1 MNFEYN
7 KAICQNLRESLRLE
21 WLETNGL
28 GDYASSSIVSCNT
41 RRYHGL
47 FVANLDRPAGRHVLL
62 SALEESLLL
71 GGHEFFFSCRQHPGN
86 FFPKGHE
93 YLREAEIGAW
103 PLFRYRIGDVVLTRE
118 IVMPHGEHR
127 VLIRYSLE
135 GGAAQAKLRIKPLLA
150 YRNFHALT
158 HANMNLHVRT
168 WPETAG
174 FKVEPYDGMPPL
186 FMQTDGRF
194 TFLPSPDWYYN
205 AEYLI
210 ERERGFPYAEDLFQ
224 PGLFEIELA
233 PQRPVIL
240 SAALQPT
247 GKAARLARLWNDETQ
262 RRLRRSDDESLTA
275 HLEREGEKFLIDSP
289 RNGKIV
295 IAGYPWFDAW
305 GRDTFIALPGLTF
318 CAGRSQEGVDIL
330 AGAGR
335 AIKNG
340 LIPNCYGA
348 DGVHHSYNSADASLW
363 YVWAVQ
369 QMTEQASNGLQLVK
383 NLCWQ
388 PVKEIIAA
396 YADGRAPHT
405 RMDESGL
412 LHVGAPDTQL
422 TWMDASVG
430 GRPVTPRW
438 GCPVEINALWYN
450 ALVFAGKTAAALGE
464 TPPWDKKRLAALK
477 KEFQRRFWSEERGY
491 LADVWRADGADWSF
505 RPNQLFAASLPEP
518 VLDRP
523 LAAEMLARVRTL
535 LLTPYGLRTL
545 SPADAN
551 YRSLYEGSPEERD
564 SAYHQGT
571 VWPWLLGA
579 YGDTLLF
586 ALWDRPAA
594 ARHLLGTITPLCTA
608 HLREYG
614 VGSVAEI
621 FDAAPPYRPNGAV
634 AQAWSVA
641 ELLRVLKKMRRA
653 APGVYRRWEAH
664 LREET
669 M

>member
-1 MNFEYN
+1 MQVFIIQVEDNINAALQGSEEGTDMNFKYN

-103 PLFRYRIGDVVLTRE
+103 PLFRYRIGDAVLTRE

-224 PGLFEIELA
+224 PGLFEIELS

-247 GKAARLARLWNDETQ
+247 GKAGRLARLWNDETR
-262 RRLRRSDDESLTA
+262 RRLSRGEDRSLTA

-289 RNGKIV
+289 RNGKTV

-330 AGAGR
+330 AGAGG
-335 AIKNG
+335 AIKDG

-369 QMTEQASNGLQLVK
+369 QMAEQAANGLQLVK
-383 NLCWQ
+383 KLCWQ
-388 PVKEIIAA
+388 PIKEIIAA

-405 RMDESGL
+405 HMDEAGL

-477 KEFQRRFWSEERGY
+477 KEFAPTCFLPPHCPNRCSTGRWRRRCWPGCARCCSRRMDCARCRPPTSTTDRFTKVRRKNGIPPITRAPSGRGCWEPTAIPCSS
-491 LADVWRADGADWSF
+491 LCGIGR
-505 RPNQLFAASLPEP
+505 RPP
-518 VLDRP
+518 
-523 LAAEMLARVRTL
+523 
-535 LLTPYGLRTL
+535 GICWG
-545 SPADAN
+545 
-551 YRSLYEGSPEERD
+551 RSR
-564 SAYHQGT
+564 
-571 VWPWLLGA
+571 
-579 YGDTLLF
+579 
-586 ALWDRPAA
+586 R
-594 ARHLLGTITPLCTA
+594 C
-608 HLREYG
+608 
-614 VGSVAEI
+614 
-621 FDAAPPYRPNGAV
+621 APPICASTASVQWPRSSTPRRLIVPTAPSPRPGAWRNCC
-634 AQAWSVA
+634 AS
-641 ELLRVLKKMRRA
+641 
-653 APGVYRRWEAH
+653 
-664 LREET
+664 
-669 M
+669 